1 MRQSARRDWFLHRK
15 GLVILN
21 RWRLKRVRQTLSTHH
36 SRDSSFLL
44 HISKKIMES
53 ELWPWRCTSC
63 QRINKKQAI
72 KCVICYAH
80 WTSGTRHNTQPKQQ
94 PQHQENA
101 GWNDWEEWSQEWDEW
116 ENGQRPR
123 QWERSQSRSQ
133 SQASTRSVKSETQK
147 KHSNKKG
154 NIKGRGKGKKGKT
167 KDAANASLQSPFA
180 PLAAELPPWPSLE
193 NAASNLMPTIPTTST
208 PFMAAQANESIAQK
222 KEVVSALKNAY
233 TDPVMM
239 PQDTKDLILKME
251 ADIERMEKEHSKAT
265 TKNLH
270 SATTAL
276 GKAQKTLT
284 EALEARRAHRSRWT
298 KHVAEA
304 VKTWEAQLHEY
315 RLQQASLQEV
325 AAKARMD
332 IETARN
338 AIQTLSS
345 KATPATL
352 AAMPPITAITAEAED
367 LTVDADNE
375 EEAIQQ
381 QMQMVLQS
389 CAASLGVE
397 VPQAG
402 MAKSPT
408 EMEADLADASKADQN
423 RSKRPRSL
431 EPFGGGAASAPSASE
446 TKPM

>member
-1 MRQSARRDWFLHRK
+1 MT
-15 GLVILN
+15 LN
-21 RWRLKRVRQTLSTHH
+21 LWRLKRVRQTLSAHH
-36 SRDSSFLL
+36 SRDSSFLQS
-44 HISKKIMES
+44 ISKKIMES
-53 ELWPWRCTSC
+53 ELWPWRCTNC
-63 QRINKKQAI
+63 QRINKKQAM

-116 ENGQRPR
+116 ENGEGSRH
-123 QWERSQSRSQ
+123 WERSHSRSQ
-133 SQASTRSVKSETQK
+133 SQTSTKSAKSENQK
-147 KHSNKKG
+147 QHSSKKG
-154 NIKGRGKGKKGKT
+154 KSKGKGKGRKGKF
-167 KDAANASLQSPFA
+167 KDNANASLQSPFA
-180 PLAAELPPWPSLE
+180 PLAAELPPRPSLE
-193 NAASNLMPTIPTTST
+193 NAAANLMPTIPTTST

-222 KEVVSALKNAY
+222 REVVNALKNAY

-304 VKTWEAQLHEY
+304 AKTWEAQLHDY

-325 AAKARMD
+325 AVKARMD

-352 AAMPPITAITAEAED
+352 AAMPSIAAITAEAED
-367 LTVDADNE
+367 LTLDADNE
-375 EEAIQQ
+375 EETIQQ

-397 VPQAG
+397 VTQSGA
-402 MAKSPT
+402 AKSPS
-408 EMEADLADASKADQN
+408 EMESDLADASKADQN

-431 EPFGGGAASAPSASE
+431 EPFGGGGSTAPSVAE